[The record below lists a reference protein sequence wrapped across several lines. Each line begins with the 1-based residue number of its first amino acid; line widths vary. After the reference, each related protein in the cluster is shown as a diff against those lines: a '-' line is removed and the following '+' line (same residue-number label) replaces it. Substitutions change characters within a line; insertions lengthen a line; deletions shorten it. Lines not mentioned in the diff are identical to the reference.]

1 MKNLNIIKPDSINQA
16 FEIAKSKASQ
26 YLAGGQTL
34 IPTLK
39 FELNDSDNF
48 IDLSNMKELNGVC
61 EDSNNGVVI
70 GAMTSHANVAASS
83 IVLDKIPS
91 LADLASNIG
100 DRMVRNMG
108 TIGGSL
114 ANNDPSM
121 TILHQYLL

>member
-16 FEIAKSKASQ
+16 FEIAKSSDSSQ

-83 IVLDKIPS
+83 YS
-91 LADLASNIG
+91 FG
-100 DRMVRNMG
+100 
-108 TIGGSL
+108 
-114 ANNDPSM
+114 
-121 TILHQYLL
+121 